1 MQLCD
6 KDIFDALK
14 YGELIFLGLNKD
26 YPFVPEK
33 QVQPASIDLR
43 LGNRFVRFKTDINSF
58 DIKNIN
64 TINSY
69 LDELFLEDKQSYT
82 IYPQEVIYC
91 HVYE

>member
-64 TINSY
+64 MQFQNNIAY
-69 LDELFLEDKQSYT
+69 LY
-82 IYPQEVIYC
+82 
-91 HVYE
+91 